1 MDVDGIESVRDG
13 CEWEG
18 EHDMRM
24 RAREGREATDFK
36 CPSQGPDLWVLSQSS
51 LLSNVCR
58 WVLSKDGAP
67 CTQNKDG
74 WWAQRLVA
82 NTGTHKQSRTTHACT
97 RSRKRTRAQAHT
109 HEHTHKHTHAH
120 THVCMDT
127 CMHSWKHA
135 PTHAF
140 IQAFTDTSL
149 TLTHTHTFTY
159 IHTHIHTQTQTQTQ
173 THTHTHT
180 HPHTDT
186 HAHMHAYAHRRT
198 QVCTHMQSTLAAH
211 RTAPCCT
218 MRKRKASHFALA
230 HAL

>member
-109 HEHTHKHTHAH
+109 RAHTQTHTRTHACMHGHMHALMEARTHACIHTSIHRHITHAHPHTHIHIHSHTHTHADTDTDTDTH
-120 THVCMDT
+120 TYAHTPTHRHTRTHACI
-127 CMHSWKHA
+127 CA
-135 PTHAF
+135 PTHAGM
-140 IQAFTDTSL
+140 
-149 TLTHTHTFTY
+149 
-159 IHTHIHTQTQTQTQ
+159 
-173 THTHTHT
+173 
-180 HPHTDT
+180 
-186 HAHMHAYAHRRT
+186 HAHAEHA
-198 QVCTHMQSTLAAH
+198 CS
-211 RTAPCCT
+211 
-218 MRKRKASHFALA
+218 ASHCAVLH
-230 HAL
+230 HAQT